1 MNELKQEPEFAK
13 VFNFDKGQL
22 LILKHFT
29 LDFNASSPFELRIL
43 TQYSS
48 DSDQL
53 LPEMVIAFSNE
64 TDRNIKFNSIN
75 QEQADSFFDDLNKV
89 ADNYINDTNN

>member
-1 MNELKQEPEFAK
+1 MNQLKQEPEFAK

-29 LDFNASSPFELRIL
+29 LDFNANSPFELRIL

-48 DSDQL
+48 NSDQL
-53 LPEMVIAFSNE
+53 LPEMVIAFPNA
-64 TDRNIKFNSIN
+64 TDRNIKFNSID
-75 QEQADSFFDDLNKV
+75 QEQADSFFSDLNKV
-89 ADNYINDTNN
+89 ADNYINDN